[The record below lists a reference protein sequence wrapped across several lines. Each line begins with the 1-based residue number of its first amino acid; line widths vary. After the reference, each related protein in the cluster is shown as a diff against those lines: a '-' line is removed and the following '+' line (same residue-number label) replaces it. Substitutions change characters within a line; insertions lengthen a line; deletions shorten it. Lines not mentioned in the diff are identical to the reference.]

1 MPALY
6 PYSYGATLLKIEGV
20 CLSASKDGLR
30 LLEKEEEGSHFI
42 LRNVNAEIKKIV
54 RPGQVQGQVVG
65 FIGPSGIG
73 KTQLFRIIAGLNPP
87 TSGKVLINSDPVP
100 VQAGE
105 VGVVSQ
111 NYPLF
116 VHRSVMSNLMLAATR
131 KHKDAKEAK
140 DRVATYLNEFQLADK
155 ASLYPAQLSGGQR
168 QRIAIIQQILCS
180 EHFLLM
186 DEPFSGLDI
195 KVEEKCIQLI
205 MKVANMDDLN
215 TVIVVTH
222 DVTAAATV
230 SDHIWALGRD
240 FDEQG
245 NPLPG
250 SRIKFV
256 YDLIERGLCWDQW
269 EPQAQIRPTMVEF
282 IRELK
287 SDFYKL

>member
-6 PYSYGATLLKIEGV
+6 PYSYGDTLLKVENV

-30 LLEKEEEGSHFI
+30 LLEKEEEGSHPI
-42 LRNVNAEIKKIV
+42 LKNVNAEIKKIV

-73 KTQLFRIIAGLNPP
+73 KTQLFRIIAGLNSP
-87 TSGKVLINSDPVP
+87 TSGRVSINHYDRP

-116 VHRSVMSNLMLAATR
+116 AHRSVIGNLLLAAA
-131 KHKDAKEAK
+131 KKEKDSKAAHDKVMA
-140 DRVATYLNEFQLADK
+140 YLNEFELANK
-155 ASLYPAQLSGGQR
+155 ASLYPTQLSGGQR

-180 EHFLLM
+180 DHFLLM

-195 KVEEKCIQLI
+195 KVEEKCIQLV

-240 FDEQG
+240 FDEAG

-250 SRIKFV
+250 SRIQFT

-269 EPQAQIRPTMVEF
+269 QEQAQTRPAMVEF